1 MVRARAILAPLLAA
15 SVAGPAV
22 VAAGEQGYTVVP
34 DESAVRIHVGKSGLF
49 GFAGHEHE
57 VVAPAAGGTVVA
69 DPADLARSSV
79 TVSFDAAALEVTGE
93 GEPAK
98 DVPKVQA
105 KMVGPEVLDAARFQS
120 ITFRSR
126 SVAGREVGAGVYEL
140 QVTGELDLHGVS
152 RSMTLPLRVE
162 LAAGTLTATGK
173 TTLRQTDFGMKP
185 VSAGAGT
192 VKVKNEIGV
201 DFRIVARAG
210 R

>member
-1 MVRARAILAPLLAA
+1 MGRARALLPVLLAA
-15 SVAGPAV
+15 C
-22 VAAGEQGYTVVP
+22 AAGGAAAEQGYTVVA
-34 DESAVRIHVGKSGLF
+34 EQSAVRIYVGKSGLF

-57 VVAPAAGGTVVA
+57 VVAPVAQGTVVA

-79 TVSFDAAALEVTGE
+79 TLSFDAAALKVTGE

-98 DVPKVQA
+98 DVPQVQA

-126 SVAGREVGAGVYEL
+126 SVTGKEVKAGVYDL
-140 QVTGELDLHGVS
+140 QVTGDLDLHGVS
-152 RSMTLPLRVE
+152 RSLTLPLRVE
-162 LAAGTLTATGK
+162 VAADALTATGR
-173 TTLRQTDFGMKP
+173 TTLRHSDFGMKP
-185 VSAGAGT
+185 VSAGGGT

>member
-1 MVRARAILAPLLAA
+1 MGRARALLPVLLAA
-15 SVAGPAV
+15 C
-22 VAAGEQGYTVVP
+22 AAGGAAAEQGYTVVAGQ
-34 DESAVRIHVGKSGLF
+34 SAVRIHVGKSGVF

-57 VVAPAAGGTVVA
+57 VVAPIAQGTVIA

-79 TVSFDAAALEVTGE
+79 SLSFDAAALKVTGE

-98 DVPKVQA
+98 DVPQVQA
-105 KMVGPEVLDAARFQS
+105 KMVGPDVLDAARFQS

-126 SVAGREVGAGVYEL
+126 SVTGREVKAGVYDL
-140 QVTGELDLHGVS
+140 QVTGQLDLHGVS
-152 RSMTLPLRVE
+152 RSLTLPLRVE
-162 LAAGTLTATGK
+162 LTADALTATGK
-173 TTLRQTDFGMKP
+173 TTLRHSDFGMKP
-185 VSAGAGT
+185 VSAGGGT

>member
-1 MVRARAILAPLLAA
+1 MGRARVLLPVLLAA
-15 SVAGPAV
+15 SATAAPA
-22 VAAGEQGYTVVP
+22 EQGYTVVAG
-34 DESAVRIHVGKSGLF
+34 ESAVRVHVGKSGVF

-57 VVAPAAGGTVVA
+57 VVAPVAQGTVVA
-69 DPADLARSSV
+69 DPADLSRSSV
-79 TVSFDAAALEVTGE
+79 TLSFDAAALKVTGE

-98 DVPKVQA
+98 DVPEVQA

-126 SVAGREVGAGVYEL
+126 SVAGKEVKAGVYDL
-140 QVTGELDLHGVS
+140 QVTGDLELHGVS
-152 RSMTLPLRVE
+152 RSLTLPLRVE
-162 LAAGTLTATGK
+162 VAAGTLTATGK
-173 TTLRQTDFGMKP
+173 TALRHSDFGMKP
-185 VSAGAGT
+185 VSAGGGT

>member
-1 MVRARAILAPLLAA
+1 MGRARALLPVLLAA
-15 SVAGPAV
+15 CAT
-22 VAAGEQGYTVVP
+22 AAASAEQGYTVVA
-34 DESAVRIHVGKSGLF
+34 EQSAVRIHVGKSGVF

-57 VVAPAAGGTVVA
+57 VVAPVVQGTVVA

-79 TVSFDAAALEVTGE
+79 TLSFDAAALKVTGE

-98 DVPKVQA
+98 DVPEVQA
-105 KMVGPEVLDAARFQS
+105 KMVGPEVLDTARFQT

-126 SVAGREVGAGVYEL
+126 SVAGKEVKAGLYDL
-140 QVTGELDLHGVS
+140 QVTGDLDLHGVS
-152 RSMTLPLRVE
+152 RSLTLPLRVE
-162 LAAGTLTATGK
+162 VTAETLTATGK
-173 TTLRQTDFGMKP
+173 TTLRHSDFGMKP
-185 VSAGAGT
+185 VSAGGGT